1 MSMRMSPQV
10 AQQNLLP
17 DINRSS
23 LVFFGGLALIIAN
36 LVASNGHVLWDQ
48 LAGKHPDPTN
58 IQDLRDTG
66 IQIVMLALLT
76 LLAEYGGDGAGS
88 AALLFIL
95 ALWLLWLVTHFGSKA
110 TFPSGVAGGSLK
122 K

>member
-23 LVFFGGLALIIAN
+23 LVFFGGLALIVAN
-36 LVASNGHVLWDQ
+36 LFATNGHVLWDQ
-48 LAGKHPDPTN
+48 LAGKHPDPAN
-58 IQDLRDTG
+58 IQGLRDTG
-66 IQIVMLALLT
+66 FQILGLALLT
-76 LLAEYGGDGAGS
+76 LLAQYGGDSAGS
-88 AALLFIL
+88 AALWFIL
-95 ALWLLWLVTHFGSKA
+95 ALWLLWLVNHFGSKPQ
-110 TFPSGVAGGSLK
+110 FPSGVAGGSLK